1 MFMRARSTVALAGLL
16 FAWNAWAH
24 DYWLLPDRLRVTPG
38 ARVALSLWVGDD
50 LVPEEARGWQ
60 RERTTRF
67 VHVSSSASEDLLA
80 RPVEGASPL
89 LDVALGAPGG
99 HLFVMER
106 NASRI
111 ELPADRFEHYLR
123 DEGLDGIIAAR
134 RALGESSRAGRE
146 RYTRYL
152 KAYVQAGAARDAVS
166 SRTMGQA
173 FELVPR
179 DDLSRLRPGRP
190 IRVSVRFRGAA
201 LAGVT
206 VEALSRVGD
215 DIGHARAVSDAR
227 GVVTFTLDRE
237 GTWLLRATHM
247 TRCEACADAD
257 WESWWTSY
265 AFGLCAP
272 NVAVCAAAPMTPRPS
287 SDAGVSAL
295 R

>member
-1 MFMRARSTVALAGLL
+1 VFMRARSTVALAGLL

-38 ARVALSLWVGDD
+38 ARVALSLWVGDGF
-50 LVPEEARGWQ
+50 VPDEARGWQ

-67 VHVSSSASEDLLA
+67 VHVSSTASEDLLA

-89 LDVALGAPGG
+89 LDVALGAAGG
-99 HLFVMER
+99 RLFVMER

-152 KAYVQAGAARDAVS
+152 KTYVQAGSARDAVS

-173 FELVPR
+173 FELVPLAR
-179 DDLSRLRPGRP
+179 RRRHRSRAR
-190 IRVSVRFRGAA
+190 SVRRARRRDLHARPRGHVAPA
-201 LAGVT
+201 
-206 VEALSRVGD
+206 
-215 DIGHARAVSDAR
+215 GHAHDSLRGLRRRRLGELVDLVRVRPLRAERHRVCRRTHDPAPFKRR
-227 GVVTFTLDRE
+227 GRVRPSMITTMVVTR
-237 GTWLLRATHM
+237 
-247 TRCEACADAD
+247 
-257 WESWWTSY
+257 S
-265 AFGLCAP
+265 
-272 NVAVCAAAPMTPRPS
+272 
-287 SDAGVSAL
+287 
-295 R
+295 